1 MSIRLVLLKSG
12 EDLIAD
18 VVEMNVGDEENP
30 RVVGYYLN
38 KPCVVKLQEGPQVL
52 TEDSSPKN
60 KYSIK
65 IYPWMPLSKD
75 EVIPIPADWVVT
87 IVNPVEQVETMYK
100 QEVIENESDSADEP
114 GDSTST
120 D

>member
-18 VVEMNVGDEENP
+18 VVEMNVGDAENP
-30 RVVGYYLN
+30 RVVGYYLK
-38 KPCVVKLQEGPQVL
+38 KPCVVKLQEGAQVL
-52 TEDSSPKN
+52 TEDDTPKN
-60 KYSIK
+60 NYSIK

-87 IVNPVEQVETMYK
+87 IVNPVDQVEQMYTK
-100 QEVIENESDSADEP
+100 EVIQNEGDSADEP
-114 GDSTST
+114 DDSTIT

>member
-12 EDLIAD
+12 EDIVAD

-30 RVVGYYLN
+30 RVVGYYLK
-38 KPCVVKLQEGPQVL
+38 KPCVVKLSEGQQLL
-52 TEDSSPKN
+52 TEDSNAKN
-60 KYSIK
+60 NYSIK

-87 IVNPVEQVETMYK
+87 MTNPVEQLETMYTK
-100 QEVIENESDSADEP
+100 QVIENESNNSDES
-114 GDSTST
+114 GDSIIEG
-120 D
+120 

>member
-18 VVEMNVGDEENP
+18 VVEMNVGDQETP
-30 RVVGYYLN
+30 RVVGYYL
-38 KPCVVKLQEGPQVL
+38 KRPCVVKLQEGSQVL
-52 TEDSSPKN
+52 TEEDTPKN
-60 KYSIK
+60 NYSIK

-100 QEVIENESDSADEP
+100 QEVIKNE
-114 GDSTST
+114 GDSTDESGDST
-120 D
+120 VTD

>member
-18 VVEMNVGDEENP
+18 VVEMNVGDTENP
-30 RVVGYYLN
+30 RVVGYYLK
-38 KPCVVKLQEGPQVL
+38 KPCVVKLQEGAQVL
-52 TEDSSPKN
+52 TEEDTPQN

-75 EVIPIPADWVVT
+75 EVIPIPTDWVVT
-87 IVNPVEQVETMYK
+87 IVNPVEQVEKMYT
-100 QEVIENESDSADEP
+100 QEVMENEGDSADELD
-114 GDSTST
+114 DSTST

>member
-30 RVVGYYLN
+30 RVVGYYLK
-38 KPCVVKLQEGPQVL
+38 KPCVVKLKEGPQVL
-52 TEDSSPKN
+52 NEDSAVKN
-60 KYSIK
+60 NYSIK

-87 IVNPVEQVETMYK
+87 ITNPVEQVETMYTT
-100 QEVIENESDSADEP
+100 EVVNNESDNSDES
-114 GDSTST
+114 GDSTIEG
-120 D
+120 

>member
-30 RVVGYYLN
+30 RVVGYYLK
-38 KPCVVKLQEGPQVL
+38 KPCIVKLQEGPQLL
-52 TEDSSPKN
+52 TEDSAVKN
-60 KYSIK
+60 NYSIK

-87 IVNPVEQVETMYK
+87 ITNPVEQVETMYTK
-100 QEVIENESDSADEP
+100 EVVENESNNPNESDNSSGE
-114 GDSTST
+114 S
-120 D
+120 